1 MYDIRNNIS
10 SDSIVLGPTMANMF
24 KVNNIYHYQIIIK
37 YRKDDSLMKVL
48 KFIIDMQ
55 VRNNKIDVSIDFNSS
70 RI

>member
-1 MYDIRNNIS
+1 
-10 SDSIVLGPTMANMF
+10 MF

-55 VRNNKIDVSIDFNSS
+55 VKNNKIDVSIDFNPS

>member
-1 MYDIRNNIS
+1 MKRILLSTDIPS
-10 SDSIVLGPTMANMF
+10 V
-24 KVNNIYHYQIIIK
+24 IK

-55 VRNNKIDVSIDFNSS
+55 VKNNKIDVSIDFNPS